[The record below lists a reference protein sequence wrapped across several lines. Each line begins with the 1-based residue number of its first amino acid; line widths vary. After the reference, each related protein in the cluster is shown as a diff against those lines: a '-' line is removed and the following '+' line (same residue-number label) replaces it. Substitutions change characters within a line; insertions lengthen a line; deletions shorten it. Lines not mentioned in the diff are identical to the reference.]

1 MATASLVAKE
11 YLISQGAPGHEA
23 DSDPPCAERVQC
35 RRPHPAAPGH
45 TAHGSRAHA
54 GPSAWRNLAGPASAV
69 AVSRFVR
76 AQQTALPYCQRFN
89 LHPQVDADL
98 DEFSLIDAAL
108 IEGLDGAQR
117 KPFVQAYWTG
127 PDLHRRLGENADTF
141 AEFVERVRRFQHR
154 MNTLQDGAVIFGHGI
169 WLAMLSWLLQG
180 RGVDNRQEMGAFR
193 AFQLELSMPNCAVFE
208 VARHGVQSWHGARAA
223 MIGAG
228 VAPP

>member
-1 MATASLVAKE
+1 MKLT
-11 YLISQGAPGHEA
+11 LIRHAQSVSNAGGLTQ
-23 DSDPPCAERVQC
+23 
-35 RRPHPAAPGH
+35 PHLAIPL
-45 TAHGSRAHA
+45 TAHGHTQARALGA
-54 GPSAWRNLAGPASAV
+54 TLAGPASAV

-89 LHPQVDADL
+89 LHPQIDADL

-208 VARHGVQSWHGARAA
+208 VARHGVQSWRLER
-223 MIGAG
+223 
-228 VAPP
+228 VPR